1 MFERLTKKILKLS
14 FLFFIIAISLFI
26 YFVFLRS
33 SPIESLRINLKG
45 PNEVL
50 PLETYDYQ
58 IEIINNSNKKLTD
71 ASIKIVL
78 SSGTFME
85 DNIQKKEISLF
96 LGDIEEKQTI
106 KGLKLFF
113 INPGD
118 MKENIKAILNYK
130 IKKEGQVFAKE
141 ENFDVLVKYPPI
153 KAQIQLP
160 TKVYVNKEF
169 SATFH
174 LINLTKKKLTNI
186 RVSID
191 VPSGYLLTSS
201 LPIKDKD
208 FYWQFE
214 SLDAGETKTISLIGQ
229 IQDPK
234 SLGIFSVKTD
244 FSFQN
249 FTYSLTK
256 EIAKVNVLESPVVF
270 YLKSI
275 PESQNINIGSVL
287 FYEVTLENRSHTSL
301 DDGEIRIKL
310 SGNFDFKSLRTDGFF
325 DEFTNTIYFNARNKK
340 ELLSLAPGDKVKVEF
355 SISLFRSYP
364 ILGESDKNFSVK
376 VRAEY
381 RTKSIPMEI
390 EEGLNE
396 YVVFQEDEKKIIGD
410 IEVGSKLVYKDPVFA
425 SQGSFPLQPNQP
437 TTLTWHIIIKS
448 IGEDFEN
455 FTLLTRFP
463 FGVNF
468 TGKVGGDAILDNLK
482 YDPKTGAFV
491 YNLNKI
497 PANVGYTQKEIDLAF
512 QLIVEMPANVEG
524 YFVIIPETKISAN
537 GSFSGAAIRKTIGE
551 ITSSDVLYQ

>member
-50 PLETYDYQ
+50 TLETYDYQ